1 MYKLE
6 FGLPKF
12 NMYRKILSNI
22 LSKDFVQTKRSS
34 INEAVDLGKLLLRGN
49 SETIFKMH

>member
-1 MYKLE
+1 
-6 FGLPKF
+6 LPKF